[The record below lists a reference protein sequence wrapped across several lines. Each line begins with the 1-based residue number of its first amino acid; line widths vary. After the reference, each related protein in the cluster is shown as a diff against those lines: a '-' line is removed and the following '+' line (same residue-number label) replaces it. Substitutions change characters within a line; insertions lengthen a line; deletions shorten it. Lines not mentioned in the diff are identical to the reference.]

1 MWLINIPEY
10 LFHILVIGQNFMDI
24 KNNNIMK
31 INFTQFPIYDGI
43 KKERLIAHNISESL
57 ANGIYINIPG
67 LKAHLLAEKIY
78 KSVEE
83 MDLDNEEIK
92 IIIESAEM
100 FPGVLADS
108 IKDYLNKE
116 ETEEN
121 HVD

>member
-1 MWLINIPEY
+1 
-10 LFHILVIGQNFMDI
+10 
-24 KNNNIMK
+24 MK

-43 KKERLIAHNISESL
+43 KKERLVAHNISESL

-116 ETEEN
+116 ATEEN
-121 HVD
+121 HAD